1 MRINNWLVMIYTAD
15 HLPAH
20 VHVIG
25 PGWTVIVNLRPVE
38 VRQFRGCTER
48 QAIAARDSVAE
59 HRLELMAKWRAIHG

>member
-1 MRINNWLVMIYTAD
+1 MRINNWPVMIYTPD

-25 PGWTVIVNLRPVE
+25 PGRTVIVNVRPVA

-48 QAIAARDSVAE
+48 QAVAARNAVAE
-59 HRLELMAKWRAIHG
+59 HRLELMAK